1 MLVLVGA
8 RLFDGEKF
16 LDDHAVV
23 VDGARIA
30 AVTPYAERPQGE
42 VRDLAGGLLA
52 PGFIDVQ
59 VNGGGGVLFND
70 DPSAAGI
77 ARIAAAHRNYGTV
90 GLMPTL
96 VTDAPEKLKAALAG
110 VHEARKSVPAALGV
124 HLEGPFLDPRRAG
137 AHDPKYIRAMKAED
151 VAILANA
158 DCGALM
164 LTLAPDRVTAEQV
177 RALAERGILV
187 SLGHSNATYEEA
199 MTAVAAGARAFTH
212 LFNAMSPFAGR
223 QPGMVGAALDT
234 PETFVGVIA
243 DGQHIHPM
251 SLRLAFAAK
260 RRDRFMLITDAMPPA
275 AGGPDTFLLQGRP
288 VSRLDGALR
297 LADGTLAGS
306 VLTMDEAL
314 RHVVQVVGLP
324 LADALAMASRVPAA
338 FLRRER
344 DLGRIAPGF
353 LASLVH
359 LDEEL
364 QVRGVWVEGEG

>member
-314 RHVVQVVGLP
+314 RHVVQIVGLP
-324 LADALAMASRVPAA
+324 LAEALAMASRVPAA
-338 FLRRER
+338 FLRRDS
-344 DLGRIAPGF
+344 DLGRIAPGY

-359 LDEEL
+359 LDDDL

>member
-77 ARIAAAHRNYGTV
+77 ARIAAAHRQYGTV

-164 LTLAPDRVTAEQV
+164 LTLAPNRVTAEQV

-223 QPGMVGAALDT
+223 QPGMVGAALDS

-314 RHVVQVVGLP
+314 RHVVQIVGLP
-324 LADALAMASRVPAA
+324 LAEALAMASRVPAA
-338 FLRRER
+338 FLRRDS
-344 DLGRIAPGF
+344 DLGRIAPGY

-359 LDEEL
+359 LDDDL

>member
-1 MLVLVGA
+1 MQVLVGA
-8 RLFDGEKF
+8 RLFDGESF
-16 LDDHAVV
+16 LDDRAVV
-23 VDGARIA
+23 IVGARIV
-30 AVTPYAERPQGE
+30 AVTPYAERPQGLE
-42 VRDLAGGLLA
+42 RDLGGGLLA

-77 ARIAAAHRNYGTV
+77 ARIAAAHRQYGTV

-96 VTDAPEKLKAALAG
+96 VTDAPDKLKAALAG
-110 VHEARKSVPAALGV
+110 VHEARKIAPAALGV

-164 LTLAPDRVTAEQV
+164 MTLAPNRVGAEDV

-187 SLGHSNATYEEA
+187 SLGHSDATYEEA
-199 MTAVAAGARAFTH
+199 KAAVAAGARAFTH

-234 PETFVGVIA
+234 PDTFVGVIA
-243 DGQHIHPM
+243 DGQHIHPA
-251 SLRLAFAAK
+251 SLALAFAAK

-314 RHVVQVVGLP
+314 RHVVQVIGLP
-324 LADALAMASRVPAA
+324 LADALAMASRVPAT

-344 DLGRIAPGF
+344 DLGRIAPGY

-359 LDEEL
+359 LDDEL

>member
-164 LTLAPDRVTAEQV
+164 LTLAPNRVTAEQV

>member
-314 RHVVQVVGLP
+314 RHVVQIVGLP

>member
-110 VHEARKSVPAALGV
+110 VHEARKIAPAALGV

-314 RHVVQVVGLP
+314 RHVVQIVGLP

-338 FLRRER
+338 FLRRDQ
-344 DLGRIAPGF
+344 DLGRIAPGY

-359 LDEEL
+359 LDDDL